1 MSKQTERTERIL
13 LYAVVLILAL
23 AVGWLTWTLQGDDRN
38 RGPVADAPDGK
49 LTALEQLVKGVAN
62 RIERLI
68 SGADGNVETAL
79 DRVNKS
85 LAATVDGQLA
95 GLEGRVANSVY
106 DRLRDAGICE
116 LTENECL
123 PGEPSPPPAVSVASN
138 FTLLY
143 ENARLNEERQVT
155 EDSFGIQLAPRHIRR
170 LKLLANAFRACQR
183 PEAPVKFQV
192 TGYSSTAEFQVKG
205 EAGATPLPES
215 NRLNLETANLR
226 ASIVGTYLE
235 NANFAV
241 TPRTWESFEDLHRPY
256 LDNAQP
262 GVDQQALN
270 RTVFIEVL
278 SAGACDLSRLSRPA
292 R

>member
-1 MSKQTERTERIL
+1 MLERIERIL

-23 AVGWLTWTLQGDDRN
+23 AVGYFAWTPQDDDRS
-38 RGPVADAPDGK
+38 RGPSTDAPDGD
-49 LTALEQLVKGVAN
+49 LAALEQLVKEAAN
-62 RIERLI
+62 RIEKLI
-68 SGADGNVETAL
+68 SDTNGNFETAL
-79 DRVNKS
+79 DGVNAS
-85 LAATVDGQLA
+85 VAATVDGKLA

-116 LTENECL
+116 LTERECAL
-123 PGEPSPPPAVSVASN
+123 GAPTSPPTMSVASN

-155 EDSFGIQLAPRHIRR
+155 EDSFGIRLAPRHLKR
-170 LKLLANAFRACQR
+170 LEVLTNAFQACQQ
-183 PEAPVKFQV
+183 PEDPVSFRV
-192 TGYSSTAEFQVKG
+192 TGYSSTAEFRVEKKTG
-205 EAGATPLPES
+205 TARLHHS
-215 NRLNLETANLR
+215 DLLNLQTANLR

-235 NANFAV
+235 NKNFAV
-241 TPRTWESFEDLHRPY
+241 TPKEWKSFKDLHRPY
-256 LDNAQP
+256 LDDTQP

-278 SAGACDLSRLSRPA
+278 SAGACDLGQLSRPA